1 MKKEMLADK
10 KLEEQVLK
18 LKDLCD
24 YLKDGVYLQFDGE
37 NIKNVCVLKKKSNN
51 ALKWNQSAIW
61 RNKRKYYKRKIIWK
75 YKEKYKND
83 IVKKKKIL
91 FQNIRKGFFYHLFKN
106 LVYDNVQ
113 TRKYLTCWVLAN
125 FKKEGG

>member
-51 ALKWNQSAIW
+51 ALK
-61 RNKRKYYKRKIIWK
+61 
-75 YKEKYKND
+75 
-83 IVKKKKIL
+83 
-91 FQNIRKGFFYHLFKN
+91 
-106 LVYDNVQ
+106 
-113 TRKYLTCWVLAN
+113 
-125 FKKEGG
+125 